1 MFRSVLAVAVVSLA
15 GCTIAPTRDEPGAF
29 KLLQQGQINPS
40 RIPTFVD
47 CLVDGFERSHLTLT
61 SIHTRQRRL
70 ADGMHRVES
79 MVNAT
84 TLVSADVSS
93 DGRAQLSESYAAAMI
108 DTSGERTAFAECL
121 GKVGGKP

>member
-40 RIPTFVD
+40 RIPAFVD
-47 CLVDGFERSHLTLT
+47 CLVDGFERAHFTLT
-61 SIHTRQRRL
+61 NIRTRQRRL
-70 ADGMHRVES
+70 ANGMQRVES

-84 TLVSADVSS
+84 TLVSADVAS
-93 DGRAQLSESYAAAMI
+93 DGRAQIFESRVAMLT
-108 DTSGERTAFAECL
+108 DTSGERAAFAECL
-121 GKVGGKP
+121 GKEGGKP

>member
-15 GCTIAPTRDEPGAF
+15 GCTVAPTRDEPGAF
-29 KLLQQGQINPS
+29 KLLQQGRVDPS
-40 RIPTFVD
+40 RIPAFED
-47 CLVDGFERSHLTLT
+47 CLVDGFERAHLTLT
-61 SIHTRQRRL
+61 SIHARQRRL

-93 DGRAQLSESYAAAMI
+93 DGQAQLFESYAAALI
-108 DTSGERTAFAECL
+108 DTSGERHAFSECL
-121 GKVGGKP
+121 QQVRQQ